1 MLNWTGQWLVTF
13 NPLKTEAVLFTLKKL
28 EFLPHLIFEN
38 IAISFVNSATKTLG
52 IMRELK
58 YSISRNGLNQI
69 HMSYMLSVVEYASVV
84 WGGCS
89 EQDSQTLQK
98 IQIEAVRIVTGLTRS
113 VSLDNLYKVCGWAT
127 LSQKSQQHKLSFMN
141 NVNTGMVLSYTQDL
155 IPPLVSEI
163 SVYPLRNNRNISVPL
178 NRTCISQKAYIPPAF
193 RLWNSL
199 DDNFKNISTLPTF
212 KKHIM
217 SKFSI
222 AHVPPYFSIGNR
234 YVSALHA
241 RLKNKCSGLNSDL
254 LRKVSN
260 GAKIRN
266 RYNQV
271 PHLTQD
277 TNGKVTNSQ
286 KTPQTRAKRPA
297 PSQHIRNNP
306 LCDLCNVV
314 EDAYRYFFNAE

>member
-1 MLNWTGQWLVTF
+1 MLNWAGQWLVTF

-28 EFLPHLIFEN
+28 EFLLHLIFDN
-38 IAISFVNSATKTLG
+38 IAISFVNSATKILG
-52 IMRELK
+52 IMRKLK

-69 HMSYMLSVVEYASVV
+69 HMSYMLPDVEYASVV

-113 VSLDNLYKVCGWAT
+113 VSLENLYKVCGWAT
-127 LSQKSQQHKLSFMN
+127 LSQRSQQHKLSFTY
-141 NVNTGMVLSYTQDL
+141 NVNTGMVPSYTQDL

-178 NRTCISQKAYIPPAF
+178 NQTSISEKAYTPPAI

-199 DDNFKNISTLPTF
+199 DDHFKNILTLPTF
-212 KKHIM
+212 KKQII

-234 YVSALHA
+234 YMSVLHA
-241 RLKNKCSGLNSDL
+241 RLRKKCSGPNSDL
-254 LRKVSN
+254 LRN
-260 GAKIRN
+260 
-266 RYNQV
+266 
-271 PHLTQD
+271 
-277 TNGKVTNSQ
+277 
-286 KTPQTRAKRPA
+286 
-297 PSQHIRNNP
+297 HIRNF
-306 LCDLCNVV
+306 V
-314 EDAYRYFFNAE
+314 